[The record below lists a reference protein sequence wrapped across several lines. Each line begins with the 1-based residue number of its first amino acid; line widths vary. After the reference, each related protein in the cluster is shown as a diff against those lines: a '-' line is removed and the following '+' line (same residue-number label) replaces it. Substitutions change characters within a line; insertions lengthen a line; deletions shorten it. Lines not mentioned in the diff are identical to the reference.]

1 MNAHKGNYS
10 TVLNG
15 KNSTFVS
22 CIEKSMTGVVIVSN
36 FLRDSTL
43 ILLYYHMVSLIM
55 FSLRRAAELLYSIET
70 PVDYKQMLTV
80 PERQVMDIYS

>member
-15 KNSTFVS
+15 MNSTIVS
-22 CIEKSMTGVVIVSN
+22 CMENMTGVVIVSN
-36 FLRDSTL
+36 FLRDTTL

-70 PVDYKQMLTV
+70 PVDYKQILTV
-80 PERQVMDIYS
+80 PERPVMDMYS

>member
-15 KNSTFVS
+15 MNSTIVS
-22 CIEKSMTGVVIVSN
+22 CMEKSMTGVVIVSN
-36 FLRDSTL
+36 FLRDTTL

-70 PVDYKQMLTV
+70 PVDYKQILTV
-80 PERQVMDIYS
+80 PERPVMDMYS